1 MFKVLFTY
9 IKKWIQNFVKV
20 NILLVDYFQGI
31 SVNEFF
37 GCKTIATMTSAMNT
51 DITTQSI
58 SSETE
63 STQRVDETSNQT
75 EKTTSNV
82 DNTDEG
88 LSSLTTITEELRPIV
103 SETTTQTKS
112 IETTTIREED
122 FWSFWEYPIIFLFVG
137 SLVIAIF
144 VTFILY
150 YLVKCKNNS
159 IYIK

>member
-1 MFKVLFTY
+1 MTLVY

-37 GCKTIATMTSAMNT
+37 GCKTIATMTSAMST
-51 DITTQSI
+51 GITTQSI
-58 SSETE
+58 NNETE
-63 STQRVDETSNQT
+63 STQRVDETTNQT
-75 EKTTSNV
+75 EKTTFNV
-82 DNTDEG
+82 DNTDGG
-88 LSSLTTITEELRPIV
+88 LSSLTTTTGELRPIV
-103 SETTTQTKS
+103 IK
-112 IETTTIREED
+112 TTTIREKD
-122 FWSFWEYPIIFLFVG
+122 FWSSWEYPIIFLFVG